1 MTATAQ
7 RAISLGQAVDHTRD
21 AHINAV
27 NAGDVDAS
35 VNQFVSDVQGFNIQP
50 TRRRPR
56 RISNGRSLV
65 QCFRVH
71 QSWSVNARRSNR
83 MVFNR

>member
-56 RISNGRSLV
+56 GLAPGSSHSPIRCS
-65 QCFRVH
+65 
-71 QSWSVNARRSNR
+71 RRSSSR
-83 MVFNR
+83 SPMPSS